1 MSTTNLFTG
10 IAVVALLV
18 TAGMAEP
25 ATPLRASHLRSYPY
39 GPYANARA
47 GLGKVLTTK
56 DGGQIYGFDINQN
69 GDDGVLASAQ
79 TIDDQGDL
87 LVSMESFD
95 QDTGK
100 ITSLFAK
107 YKGLRNSYGVD
118 GIFAGDVAL
127 VTHFV
132 TPKGTIYAKRFYDEM
147 NPVTA
152 KKFTGPWTSPIND
165 IDIEQ
170 WAENQTTTTGVVFAI
185 ELKKQDNPIL
195 VVTDVAAN
203 TVSNTIKLNPN
214 LLSLGNGPQLGQYTA
229 ANEAILAASPDGGA
243 VGGSPPVNVIVDLKT
258 GKTKQFNGYNNGFY
272 HAGDVNGE
280 AVDPNTG
287 VSVTDTELNAQV
299 EFYDMNLHGRHR
311 PDQQRLGH
319 RGGPGQQALPR
330 HRDLQCVRQRQRA
343 GGLRRS
349 GQFDRDDHGLQFRPR
364 RACAGAQSFKA
375 HGLAVLRPRRVL
387 AASAVLLLSDG
398 VTAVGGFFTLRE
410 SPWRSQSEDVLL
422 QKRNDR
428 ARVSVDC
435 KAALQTVLSFWLPN
449 GIVLYPLGIP
459 LAGVAT
465 NFAPWLSGRGVAP
478 QNHRI
483 SPLDSVDQTY
493 YQFGYNGALRQP
505 FSAKIRCRL
514 RPATVSP
521 HARRC
526 RDMQLVREV
535 CAGEMLARRSCYSL
549 LFLFPV
555 KFPASREFDLGTFR
569 REIPCSVD
577 RDQEA
582 AWRGASS
589 DASSRVIPWSRP
601 KSLSLR

>member
-299 EFYDMNLHGRHR
+299 EFYDMNKQTGITFVQLPCTGDT
-311 PDQQRLGH
+311 DQINSGSGIAVDPVNKLFLVTETYNACGSGSALVVYDEAGNLIETITGFNFALGEPAPVLNPSK
-319 RGGPGQQALPR
+319 RMGWLFCGPGGFSQLQQ
-330 HRDLQCVRQRQRA
+330 
-343 GGLRRS
+343 
-349 GQFDRDDHGLQFRPR
+349 
-364 RACAGAQSFKA
+364 
-375 HGLAVLRPRRVL
+375 
-387 AASAVLLLSDG
+387 
-398 VTAVGGFFTLRE
+398 FF
-410 SPWRSQSEDVLL
+410 
-422 QKRNDR
+422 
-428 ARVSVDC
+428 
-435 KAALQTVLSFWLPN
+435 
-449 GIVLYPLGIP
+449 Y
-459 LAGVAT
+459 
-465 NFAPWLSGRGVAP
+465 
-478 QNHRI
+478 
-483 SPLDSVDQTY
+483 
-493 YQFGYNGALRQP
+493 
-505 FSAKIRCRL
+505 
-514 RPATVSP
+514 
-521 HARRC
+521 
-526 RDMQLVREV
+526 
-535 CAGEMLARRSCYSL
+535 
-549 LFLFPV
+549 
-555 KFPASREFDLGTFR
+555 
-569 REIPCSVD
+569 
-577 RDQEA
+577 
-582 AWRGASS
+582 
-589 DASSRVIPWSRP
+589 
-601 KSLSLR
+601 